1 MLRISRRTLL
11 AGTIAGL
18 GLAALKPSDLVKA
31 GLLGSLFGQKGL
43 ETLPLTPNRDFYI
56 TSYDLTPSVALKEWT
71 LKVGGHVS
79 KSLRL
84 TFEHLSL
91 RPQTSMISTLE
102 CTVTRLEETRSAPRN
117 GRA

>member
-11 AGTIAGL
+11 AGTIAGF

-56 TSYDLTPSVALKEWT
+56 TSYDLTPTAPPT
-71 LKVGGHVS
+71 NTMDIHA
-79 KSLRL
+79 
-84 TFEHLSL
+84 
-91 RPQTSMISTLE
+91 ISILATI
-102 CTVTRLEETRSAPRN
+102 
-117 GRA
+117 